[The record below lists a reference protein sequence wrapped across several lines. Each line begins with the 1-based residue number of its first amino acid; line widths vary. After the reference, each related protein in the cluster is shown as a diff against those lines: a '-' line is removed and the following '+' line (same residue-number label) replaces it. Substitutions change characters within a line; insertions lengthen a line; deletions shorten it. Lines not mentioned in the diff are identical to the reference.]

1 MRRNLMIFTKKSSRF
16 LYKNSNEFS
25 VVICFWKSINSMTI
39 FSSIYYGPKK
49 MLQWTL
55 LSESDINQQ
64 SVCLGNIKAMFV
76 KTFDDFYD
84 VILEV
89 NSQKFF
95 IRVSRVFDQ
104 IVEFEILA
112 IKWFVEVSRR
122 IVEMIKSLVDHLFC
136 RLD

>member
-1 MRRNLMIFTKKSSRF
+1 
-16 LYKNSNEFS
+16 
-25 VVICFWKSINSMTI
+25 MTI